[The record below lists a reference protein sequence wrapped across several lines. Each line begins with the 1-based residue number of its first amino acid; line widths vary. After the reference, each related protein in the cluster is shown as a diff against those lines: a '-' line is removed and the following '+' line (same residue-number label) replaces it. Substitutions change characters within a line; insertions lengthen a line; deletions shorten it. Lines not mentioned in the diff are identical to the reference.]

1 MLLSGDT
8 WPRGRGPWGGGRGL
22 CGWRTLLPSGSD
34 SPVLRRVP
42 GALDTVQLDGAAGA
56 GQRLGRGSGWP
67 SDGQRTGKDTEKPE
81 RPLRNQQDRRGR
93 SAQPGEFLSLLLA
106 PPVLVLRLHSHVPPS
121 PRRPPGGC
129 WQEAEIWTQGGCS
142 ANSALCL
149 APGTSPAGVS
159 GRSRA
164 RPACSLGSGLSWMLG
179 NHLAGQAEA
188 KPTVP
193 VVSSPFNPRTHS

>member
-22 CGWRTLLPSGSD
+22 CGWHTLLPSGSD
-34 SPVLRRVP
+34 LLVLSRVP

-93 SAQPGEFLSLLLA
+93 SAQPEEFLSLLLA
-106 PPVLVLRLHSHVPPS
+106 GSASASPQPRSSLSPPAPRGLLAGGGDLDPGRVQCQLSAVPGARDKPGRCKWPLSGPPCLFPREWPLLDAGKS
-121 PRRPPGGC
+121 PCRPGGS
-129 WQEAEIWTQGGCS
+129 ETY
-142 ANSALCL
+142 
-149 APGTSPAGVS
+149 SPCGFF
-159 GRSRA
+159 
-164 RPACSLGSGLSWMLG
+164 
-179 NHLAGQAEA
+179 
-188 KPTVP
+188 
-193 VVSSPFNPRTHS
+193 PF